1 MSLFPDAPCKRLFI
15 DYRGLQ
21 TLGHWMTELR
31 GQNDLE
37 LNLMESVEDVLAV
50 LNIPDKQVLN
60 ETGLWQ
66 TISKL
71 AAGAVVEAI
80 DEVCLITKKYLLRG
94 DMNLIYDNIC
104 RIF

>member
-1 MSLFPDAPCKRLFI
+1 MNQVLLFSDAPCKRLFI

-71 AAGAVVEAI
+71 AAGAVVEVI
-80 DEVCLITKKYLLRG
+80 EEVWLICNFL
-94 DMNLIYDNIC
+94 YDYIVP
-104 RIF
+104 F

>member
-1 MSLFPDAPCKRLFI
+1 
-15 DYRGLQ
+15 
-21 TLGHWMTELR
+21 
-31 GQNDLE
+31 
-37 LNLMESVEDVLAV
+37 MESVEDVLAV

-80 DEVCLITKKYLLRG
+80 DEVYFITKS
-94 DMNLIYDNIC
+94 
-104 RIF
+104 IFESLSSL

>member
-1 MSLFPDAPCKRLFI
+1 MFYLLDAPCKRLFI

-31 GQNDLE
+31 GQSDLE

-50 LNIPDKQVLN
+50 LTIPDKQVLT

-71 AAGAVVEAI
+71 ASGAVVQAV
-80 DEVCLITKKYLLRG
+80 DVNEVFFEKNMGQLSYLKK
-94 DMNLIYDNIC
+94 N
-104 RIF
+104 

>member
-1 MSLFPDAPCKRLFI
+1 MKEVSLFPDAPCKRLFI

-71 AAGAVVEAI
+71 AAGAVVEVI
-80 DEVCLITKKYLLRG
+80 DEVCFIFKKYLLK
-94 DMNLIYDNIC
+94 
-104 RIF
+104 F

>member
-1 MSLFPDAPCKRLFI
+1 
-15 DYRGLQ
+15 
-21 TLGHWMTELR
+21 MTELR

-80 DEVCLITKKYLLRG
+80 DEVCPIMNSTFYDLSFIIVLNYLVCLK
-94 DMNLIYDNIC
+94 IC
-104 RIF
+104 LVL

>member
-1 MSLFPDAPCKRLFI
+1 MTKKKSNVNTVLNEVSLFPDAPCKRLFI

-80 DEVCLITKKYLLRG
+80 DEVCLITK
-94 DMNLIYDNIC
+94 